1 MEIER
6 LDRDSGS
13 SGRGNL
19 RAIEQRATAE
29 QFQSMHASALFAG
42 LSGAEC
48 NEVLYFSRLK
58 RYARNETLFLQ
69 GEPFNKLVMIQ
80 TGMVKVTQTS
90 LGGQEVILRVI
101 RARDTVGLHADT
113 SVFTHACSACAMEPS
128 RAFVWDYRDFRSI
141 ESRYP
146 RITANIH
153 GILSGRLM
161 ELEQMFNEIATG
173 TAAQRLGLALLR
185 LMDRVGEVSGDGVT
199 VSLRREELSQMTG
212 LTVFTISR
220 ALAKWARAGLVV
232 PRREAILVQDL
243 RVFRAEL
250 NSEIGEGLAAK
261 PPSQERLM

>member
-6 LDRDSGS
+6 VDRDPIS

-19 RAIEQRATAE
+19 RSIEQRVTAE
-29 QFQSMHASALFAG
+29 QFQSMYASALFAG
-42 LSGAEC
+42 LSNAEC
-48 NEVLYFSRLK
+48 NDVLSFSRL
-58 RYARNETLFLQ
+58 RRFARNEMLFLQ

-113 SVFTHACSACAMEPS
+113 SVFTHACSACAMEPTK
-128 RAFVWDYRDFRSI
+128 AFVWDYRDFRSI

-146 RITANIH
+146 GITANIH
-153 GILSGRLM
+153 GILSGRLV
-161 ELEQMFNEIATG
+161 ELEQMFSEIATG

-220 ALAKWARAGLVV
+220 ALAKWARAGLVI

-243 RVFRAEL
+243 GRFRTAL
-250 NSEIGEGLAAK
+250 SSEVREGIVLE
-261 PPSQERLM
+261 PTHERLM